1 MYDITRSKYT
11 RGRVISRSIGRLQI
25 KEISQEKKT
34 YGLRNYVFK
43 KVNIFHFVSLDSL

>member
-25 KEISQEKKT
+25 KEISQEKKHMV
-34 YGLRNYVFK
+34 LEIMCLKR
-43 KVNIFHFVSLDSL
+43 